1 MTPEGRLKLRRAAEG
16 FFWLGL
22 LTGLALL
29 AIGFFWTGLILVILA
44 VTACLLS
51 VR

>member
-1 MTPEGRLKLRRAAEG
+1 MTPEGQLKVRRAAEG

-29 AIGFFWTGLILVILA
+29 AFGFFWTGLILVIFA
-44 VTACLLS
+44 VLACLIS